1 MIRTGSGGV
10 LRPASGSIVSTRD
23 VPPGAWRNGA
33 GTTRE
38 IASFRAA
45 GSTADFDWR
54 ISVAELRRDASFS
67 RFPGID
73 RTFLLA
79 SGAGIVLEIAGTA
92 VSLDERAVTAFPG
105 EDEVSVALPRGPAT
119 AVNLMTA
126 RPHAGALSVL
136 SVEGAC
142 PLTPAT
148 VAVLVLE
155 GSARTP
161 RGRILQP
168 MDFLLCGTDPEI
180 LHFTDAVAVLVDVRD
195 R

>member
-1 MIRTGSGGV
+1 MVREGSGGD
-10 LRPASGSIVSTRD
+10 LRPASGSIVRTQD
-23 VPPGAWRNGA
+23 VAPSAWRNGA

-38 IASFRAA
+38 IAACRAA
-45 GSTADFDWR
+45 GSAADFDWR
-54 ISVAELRRDASFS
+54 ISVADLRHDASFS

-79 SGAGIVLEIAGTA
+79 SGAGVVLEIAGTA
-92 VSLDERAVTAFPG
+92 VALEEWQATAFPG

-126 RPHAGALSVL
+126 RSHTGTMSVL
-136 SVEGAC
+136 PVDGAH

-155 GSARTP
+155 GGARTP
-161 RGRILQP
+161 RGRVLRP
-168 MDFLLCGTDPEI
+168 MDFLLRGAGPEI
-180 LHFTDAVAVLVDVRD
+180 LHFTDAVAVFVDIRG